1 MYSTFPIPYPRNEY
15 ETYAVA
21 AIFAL
26 FWGGGLAVLMAREY
40 NRHDLRCLLA
50 CAKYLSR
57 RLRARWTGKG

>member
-1 MYSTFPIPYPRNEY
+1 MYPTFPIPYPRNEY
-15 ETYAVA
+15 EACAAA

-26 FWGGGLAVLMAREY
+26 FWGGGLAVLMVREC

-50 CAKYLSR
+50 CAKYLAR